1 MLELK
6 EVSKFYSNNG
16 ITNIGLHN
24 INLELHRNE
33 IVAITGESGSGKSTL
48 LNVISKIDSFD
59 EGEIFYYGNETSYF
73 SISDMDDFRKNKVG
87 FIFQNYNIL
96 DSYTVLDNVMIPLL
110 LKGLSREDAKVEAML
125 LIKKVGLDGREK
137 HRGSKLS
144 GGEKQRCVIARALAG
159 DCDILAC
166 DEPTGN
172 LDSTTAVEIIKL
184 LKEVAKDKLV
194 LIVTHNYPEIEGVA
208 TRLLKMADGKIVEDI
223 TFKEVEK
230 EEPKELELD
239 YRPLNKK
246 VIWTLGINNIIRTP
260 KKTVV
265 SCLMYFIIAFCFLF
279 IASSIS
285 SLFKSS
291 TATSDFVNAFENR
304 IFVYG
309 KNGVSF
315 DESILDGYDYEI
327 NDFATELSYQYE
339 FSNSR
344 VNFYYASKPIEY
356 EIVAG
361 RMPENETEFIL
372 LYKNPSKLTIQSESK
387 NIGEELVFEVNNG
400 SSYEKFTLVGIGSY
414 DNQLSYGVYATE
426 CPRLQ
431 KILNRITPDYF
442 IEQNGS
448 KRLINVSLVNGTS
461 KPRLIIP
468 SDVYEENPNFNL
480 YADMYKMEECELITY
495 GGDEIYLEL
504 SIDGQ
509 TNLKPYFASVY
520 SSNVRINKIMNKIES
535 AGVKVVYPCEHTE
548 EDFGARLLLEITAF
562 VIIAELSAY
571 LIGIFFIVYVIL
583 SRVYRSRVRDYSII
597 RTLGVTKK
605 DMAKVV
611 NVEMLLIGFGI
622 TIFTYLLFNGLIY
635 AVDALTF
642 LRQIG
647 FAAFTCYFLAMFIF
661 TKSMAK
667 RFNKRLF
674 KFTVRESVRGDDD
687 DD

>member
-24 INLELHRNE
+24 INLKLHRNE

-110 LKGLSREDAKVEAML
+110 LKGLTRDDAKVEAML

-172 LDSTTAVEIIKL
+172 LDSSTAIEIIKL

-194 LIVTHNYPEIEGVA
+194 LIVTHNYPEVEGIA

-223 TFKEVEK
+223 TFEEVEP
-230 EEPKELELD
+230 EGDKELELD
-239 YRPLNKK
+239 YRPLSKK
-246 VIWTLGINNIIRTP
+246 VVWTLGINNIIRTP
-260 KKTVV
+260 KKTTI

-285 SLFKSS
+285 SLFK
-291 TATSDFVNAFENR
+291 TNIATSDFVNTFDNR
-304 IFVYG
+304 LFVYG
-309 KNGVSF
+309 KNASPI
-315 DESILDGYDYEI
+315 DESVLSGYDYEL
-327 NDFATELSYQYE
+327 NDFSTEISYNYD
-339 FSNSR
+339 FSNSS
-344 VNFYYASKPIEY
+344 VNFYYASKPTNY
-356 EIVAG
+356 ELVAG
-361 RMPENETEFIL
+361 RMPNDDSEFIL
-372 LYKNPSKLTIQSESK
+372 LFKNPSKLTIQTESK
-387 NIGEELVFEVNNG
+387 NLGQDLVFEVNNG
-400 SSYEKFTLVGIGSY
+400 SSYERFTLVGIGSY
-414 DNQLSYGVYATE
+414 DNQLGYGVYATE

-431 KILNRITPDYF
+431 KVLNRITPSYY
-442 IEQNGS
+442 IEQNGYKNS
-448 KRLINVSLVNGTS
+448 VRVSLVNGNS
-461 KPRLIIP
+461 KPKLIMP
-468 SDVYEENPNFNL
+468 SDNYEKDPDFSV
-480 YADMYKMEECELITY
+480 YADIYLIDEYELITY
-495 GGDEIYLEL
+495 GGDETILEV
-504 SIDGQ
+504 SIDGPSG
-509 TNLKPYFASVY
+509 LKPYFASVY
-520 SSNVRINKIMNKIES
+520 SSNHRIKKIINKLETSNN
-535 AGVKVVYPCEHTE
+535 KVVYPCQYTE
-548 EDFGARLLLEITAF
+548 EDLGARILLEVAAF

-583 SRVYRSRVRDYSII
+583 SRVYRSRVKDYSII

-611 NVEMLLIGFGI
+611 NVEMLLIGFSI
-622 TIFTYLLFNGLIY
+622 TLFTYLFFNGLIY

-647 FAAFTCYFLAMFIF
+647 LSAFVCYFLAMFIF
-661 TKSMAK
+661 TKSMSK

-674 KFTVRESVRGDDD
+674 KFTVRESVRGDEEDD
-687 DD
+687 